1 MEDNKENEEPENQE
15 LLQDLSEQGKT
26 EELVEM
32 FEELPT
38 MDVAEFM
45 EEKSIEEVVQYMSQ
59 LDLEDQGRIASD
71 FSLDLQL
78 KLFHTLDRRSFA
90 SVFGC
95 MFSDIRADL
104 YQELTKE
111 EQIELLPYL
120 SKKVREDVIILSAYP
135 PETAGGIMTTDFAT
149 IFADMTA
156 AEALAKIRKDAPS
169 KDMAYYIY
177 VVDHSMVMKGY
188 VTLKDLVL
196 HEPRDKVHEMVNEFF
211 VFAEV
216 NEDRE
221 SVAQKIEKYDLVAVP
236 VLNSLNQLVGIVSHE
251 EAIDIIQKENT
262 EDLEKIMGIMPSEND
277 EEYMATSSFHHF
289 KKRVVWLVSLAA
301 IGIISGMIIN
311 EYQHV
316 LEQFIILAMYMPMMA
331 ATGGNTGAQAATV
344 VIRALSL
351 GEITDEDWFKIV
363 FKEMKISFMLS
374 LCVALLTY
382 LKIAFLSFHAMLP
395 EGFSMEYIGIIISV
409 AIAIQVISSALIGAG
424 LPLVVRKMGGDP
436 AVVASPAITTIVD
449 ITGLLIYFTIAS
461 FTLGIS

>member
-1 MEDNKENEEPENQE
+1 MEENKENEEPENQE

-45 EEKSIEEVVQYMSQ
+45 EERSLEEVIQYMNQ

-90 SVFGC
+90 NIFGC

-120 SKKVREDVIILSAYP
+120 AKKVREDVIILSAYP

-196 HEPRDKVHEMVNEFF
+196 HEPGERVHEMINEFF
-211 VFAEV
+211 VSAEV

-221 SVAQKIEKYDLVAVP
+221 SAAQKI
-236 VLNSLNQLVGIVSHE
+236 
-251 EAIDIIQKENT
+251 
-262 EDLEKIMGIMPSEND
+262 
-277 EEYMATSSFHHF
+277 
-289 KKRVVWLVSLAA
+289 
-301 IGIISGMIIN
+301 
-311 EYQHV
+311 
-316 LEQFIILAMYMPMMA
+316 
-331 ATGGNTGAQAATV
+331 
-344 VIRALSL
+344 
-351 GEITDEDWFKIV
+351 
-363 FKEMKISFMLS
+363 
-374 LCVALLTY
+374 
-382 LKIAFLSFHAMLP
+382 
-395 EGFSMEYIGIIISV
+395 
-409 AIAIQVISSALIGAG
+409 
-424 LPLVVRKMGGDP
+424 
-436 AVVASPAITTIVD
+436 
-449 ITGLLIYFTIAS
+449 
-461 FTLGIS
+461 